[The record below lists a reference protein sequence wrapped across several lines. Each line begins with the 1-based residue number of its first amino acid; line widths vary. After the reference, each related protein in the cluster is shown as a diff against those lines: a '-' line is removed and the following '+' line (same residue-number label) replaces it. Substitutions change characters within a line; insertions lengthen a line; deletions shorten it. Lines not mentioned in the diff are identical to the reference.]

1 MEYVK
6 AHNVLPEEIIELIQ
20 EYIDGK
26 YLYIPRKSENEKAW
40 GEKNGTRDSLKKR
53 NNEIFEKYTCGTK
66 VSELAN
72 EYFLSEQSI
81 RKIISRERKLSS

>member
-1 MEYVK
+1 MKYVK

-20 EYIDGK
+20 EYIDGE

-66 VSELAN
+66 VPELAD

-81 RKIISRERKLSS
+81 RRIISRERKLSA